1 MVGIRALCASGVLL
15 VVCSLSACSGDR
27 SRPPDDASLESFC
40 GAYFRLFSGDIA
52 GIDPGLSDADQ
63 HEVMVEAMR
72 SWGDQL
78 AVVGTPPDMSEQ
90 ARAGFELSLRY
101 AGDLDPDDVAN
112 LALLGEELT
121 DDEMAATEAFEDYA
135 TQRCEPPAGDPP
147 G

>member
-1 MVGIRALCASGVLL
+1 MVGIRALSAAGALLL
-15 VVCSLSACSGDR
+15 VGSLSACTGDGSG
-27 SRPPDDASLESFC
+27 PPDDASLESFC
-40 GAYFRLFSGDIA
+40 SAYSRLFSGDIA
-52 GIDPGLSDADQ
+52 GTDPGSSAVDQ

-90 ARAGFELSLRY
+90 ARAGFELIVRY
-101 AGDLDPDDVAN
+101 AGDLDAGDVAN

-135 TQRCEPPAGDPP
+135 TQRCEPPFGDPSR
-147 G
+147 